1 MAQTDTVD
9 LITRINA
16 NYQTIETKYGVFL
29 HNRHDYGYPWSN
41 GDPNFTEIDFLLQF
55 VHGTVID
62 VGANIGTHT
71 IPYAR
76 AADVVYAFEPQK
88 DIFNLLCANLVLNGI
103 RNVEAIN
110 AGLGAAC
117 CAMPMLSYDPGTIH
131 SAAGLMV
138 GVDES
143 NVVFVD
149 GIVENALGSYSV
161 GIAPL
166 DMFGIKDV
174 SFIKIDVEG
183 FELEVL
189 KGARATIEAS
199 RPIIF
204 VEVHAGVPVED
215 VCSILDTYRG
225 NRAFTQ
231 MIRNPW
237 APHML
242 MRAQESWLFLPC
254 EIAGYFNA

>member
-1 MAQTDTVD
+1 MAQTDTATH
-9 LITRINA
+9 ITRIND
-16 NYQTIETKYGVFL
+16 NYQTIETPYGLFL

-41 GDPNFTEIDFLLQF
+41 GDPNFTEIEFLLQF

-88 DIFNLLCANLVLNGI
+88 DCYNLLCANLVLNGI
-103 RNVEAIN
+103 RNVETIN
-110 AGLGAAC
+110 AGLGAIT
-117 CAMPMLSYDPGTIH
+117 CAMPMLSYDPGGVH

-149 GIVENALGSYSV
+149 TTETNTLGSYSV
-161 GIAPL
+161 GVAPL

-189 KGARATIEAS
+189 KGAVETIKES

-231 MIRNPW
+231 MILNPW
-237 APHML
+237 APHKL

-254 EIAGYFNA
+254 EIVGYFKS